1 MGNNKNKYP
10 SIAKLLLRAGAS
22 PDCQDVLDKTVVHYG
37 AGMMATNITLE
48 IVDLCIQAAKTS
60 HLYGRDVVLKGLK
73 STELNGKVGVLG
85 GFDADTGR
93 RSVYIQDLDRE
104 VWVKVENIKLTDD
117 KTSDLYGKHVVLTGL
132 KNEAMNG
139 KRGVVGAFDSS
150 AARHGVCIPELKKE
164 VWIKEDNITV
174 PEALGL
180 NLFGK
185 NVVLSG
191 LKTESMNGT
200 KGIAGRFDA
209 DSGRRSVFIP
219 DQKKEIWVK
228 VENIHVDDSP
238 KKLLSDVQDRLGGV
252 SLHEVVMHDRDDC
265 AKLLL
270 EKHNTSI
277 HTKDLDGSN
286 PLQMIVNVGAA
297 MNTNVGRIIS
307 SVTRRE
313 AKLAND
319 AKKTAPSACAN
330 CKKSLGRDEGMACS
344 KCLVTLYCG
353 RDCQVKHWKE
363 GGHKQ
368 ECKLLVALKEGI
380 KLSWDHVQYHHDME
394 LAARIYGPQYK
405 DSVRIPQGVKAGEK
419 FVIKVQANDEDMPLM
434 IYDESRSCQFCYLAS
449 GPGHSEMW
457 KEAKKEPAWGGRK
470 TYMKASWTD
479 GDECIVY
486 PNTASIKNKYSW

>member
-191 LKTESMNGT
+191 LIRFKLTIVLHRCYGHTKSYVIHLWGYSFGKTFMFALILGASSQLMEVNLQFNT
-200 KGIAGRFDA
+200 LKLAKLCRLQ
-209 DSGRRSVFIP
+209 RRPRLLLRVQFRLLLGLLAILQWGCLLFSYCFFRRYLLYF
-219 DQKKEIWVK
+219 K
-228 VENIHVDDSP
+228 VE
-238 KKLLSDVQDRLGGV
+238 L
-252 SLHEVVMHDRDDC
+252 
-265 AKLLL
+265 
-270 EKHNTSI
+270 
-277 HTKDLDGSN
+277 
-286 PLQMIVNVGAA
+286 
-297 MNTNVGRIIS
+297 
-307 SVTRRE
+307 
-313 AKLAND
+313 
-319 AKKTAPSACAN
+319 
-330 CKKSLGRDEGMACS
+330 
-344 KCLVTLYCG
+344 
-353 RDCQVKHWKE
+353 
-363 GGHKQ
+363 
-368 ECKLLVALKEGI
+368 
-380 KLSWDHVQYHHDME
+380 ME
-394 LAARIYGPQYK
+394 
-405 DSVRIPQGVKAGEK
+405 S
-419 FVIKVQANDEDMPLM
+419 
-434 IYDESRSCQFCYLAS
+434 
-449 GPGHSEMW
+449 
-457 KEAKKEPAWGGRK
+457 
-470 TYMKASWTD
+470 
-479 GDECIVY
+479 
-486 PNTASIKNKYSW
+486 